1 MRVRMNKTKAFGIR
15 DIFRGLKHAPKILKL
30 LYLSNRFKLIIIV
43 LLNII
48 LGFVPIIN
56 LLITERLINSL
67 ATGNQDLLIK
77 NFIFYI
83 STGILGSIL
92 NLWQNHFNNLFRRLI
107 SYDLEIKINQKATE
121 LSLSHF
127 EDSEVYDKLQR
138 AQSEVAFRP
147 YEIFT
152 AILTLINSLT
162 TLISSALIL
171 YFWKRWIAIVLIF
184 VPFISTYKLL
194 HQGQKEYYVERNR
207 SEARRKSW
215 YYSYLL
221 TKDINIKE
229 IKLYNLNDYFINK
242 NKSIYQD
249 FYQVDQKLSRKR
261 TFLNLVFEMINHLI
275 VMFVVFLIIRNVFQG
290 KLLIGTFVSYL
301 RAVNLTHH
309 NSVQV
314 LNQIFLLYQNNL
326 YISNLFEFFSIK
338 VSEPNKSAEHEITSI
353 EKIAFVNVY
362 FKYPGSQEYALENIS
377 FTINKAENIA
387 IVGENGSGKTTI
399 IKLLTGLYEVE
410 AGKIYLNDLD
420 IKVIKKQSLQK
431 NIGILLQDFVK
442 YQLSLRENVGLG
454 ELDLINS
461 DKALINALD
470 KSGGASILSSLT
482 NGLNQQLGCWFDNGT
497 ELSTGQWQKIALA
510 RAFLRDASLYILDEP
525 SSALDPLS
533 EKELFQKFKVLV
545 AGKMGIYIS
554 HRFSTVKFA
563 SKIIVLKKGKII
575 EVGNHFELMK
585 QNKYYAEIY
594 NVQKEP
600 YLDD

>member
-1 MRVRMNKTKAFGIR
+1 
-15 DIFRGLKHAPKILKL
+15 
-30 LYLSNRFKLIIIV
+30 
-43 LLNII
+43 
-48 LGFVPIIN
+48 
-56 LLITERLINSL
+56 
-67 ATGNQDLLIK
+67 
-77 NFIFYI
+77 
-83 STGILGSIL
+83 
-92 NLWQNHFNNLFRRLI
+92 
-107 SYDLEIKINQKATE
+107 
-121 LSLSHF
+121 
-127 EDSEVYDKLQR
+127 
-138 AQSEVAFRP
+138 
-147 YEIFT
+147 
-152 AILTLINSLT
+152 
-162 TLISSALIL
+162 
-171 YFWKRWIAIVLIF
+171 
-184 VPFISTYKLL
+184 
-194 HQGQKEYYVERNR
+194 
-207 SEARRKSW
+207 
-215 YYSYLL
+215 
-221 TKDINIKE
+221 
-229 IKLYNLNDYFINK
+229 
-242 NKSIYQD
+242 
-249 FYQVDQKLSRKR
+249 
-261 TFLNLVFEMINHLI
+261 
-275 VMFVVFLIIRNVFQG
+275 MFVVFLIIRNVFQG

-399 IKLLTGLYEVE
+399 VKLLTGLYEVE

-533 EKELFQKFKVLV
+533 EKELFQKFKDLV